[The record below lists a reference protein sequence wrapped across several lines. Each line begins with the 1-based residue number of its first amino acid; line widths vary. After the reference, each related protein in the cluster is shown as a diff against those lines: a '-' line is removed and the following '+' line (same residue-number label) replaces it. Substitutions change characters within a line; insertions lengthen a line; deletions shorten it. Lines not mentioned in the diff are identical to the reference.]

1 MSRPGSASL
10 APPVW
15 WRTFRTAAHL
25 GWKIESN
32 WTDPFLFLVYS
43 IAKPLSHA
51 AILVVMVMVVSG
63 GKTSGP
69 LFNYI
74 FIGNAAYTWV
84 SSVIVG
90 TSFGVLDDRERYK
103 TLKYLCLAPIN
114 VPLYLMGRGA
124 AQFLM
129 GCIAVALTLL
139 LGVLVF
145 HVPIDPA
152 TVRWGWLAASLAVG
166 ITALAMIG
174 LIVGG
179 LTLLMAHQVEVVG
192 YAVAG
197 SLYLVSGAIFPLEV
211 LPRWLSPIG
220 YALPLTWWL
229 ELTRRSLVGDAAAAS
244 ASLSGF
250 GDAAVFGILVGE
262 TVILVLVTLLV
273 WRWAYHRAT
282 ERGLLD
288 KVTNY

>member
-1 MSRPGSASL
+1 VSARPAR
-10 APPVW
+10 APGLW
-15 WRTFRTAAHL
+15 DTFRTAALL

-51 AILVVMVMVVSG
+51 AILVVMIMVVSG
-63 GKTSGP
+63 GKTEGP

-74 FIGNAAYTWV
+74 VIGNACYTWV
-84 SSVIVG
+84 TSVIVG
-90 TSFGVLDDRERYK
+90 VSFGVLDDRERYK
-103 TLKYLCLAPIN
+103 TLKYLCLAPIPL
-114 VPLYLMGRGA
+114 PLYLMGRGA

-139 LGVLVF
+139 LGALAF
-145 HVPIDPA
+145 HLPIRLDEI
-152 TVRWGWLAASLAVG
+152 RWGWLAVSLLLGVASLA
-166 ITALAMIG
+166 LIG
-174 LIVGG
+174 LLVGG

-211 LPRWLSPIG
+211 LPGWLRWVG
-220 YALPLTWWL
+220 YGLPLTWWL
-229 ELTRRSLVGDAAAAS
+229 ELTRRALVGAAAAAS
-244 ASLSGF
+244 PSMAAYSDGAVLGILAVMTA
-250 GDAAVFGILVGE
+250 GLAAVA
-262 TVILVLVTLLV
+262 TLG
-273 WRWAYHRAT
+273 WKWAFHRAR